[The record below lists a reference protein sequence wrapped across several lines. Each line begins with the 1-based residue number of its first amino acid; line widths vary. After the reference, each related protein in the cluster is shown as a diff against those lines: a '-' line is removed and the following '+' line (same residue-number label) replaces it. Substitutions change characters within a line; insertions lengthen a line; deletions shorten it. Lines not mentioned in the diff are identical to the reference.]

1 MLGFWRTHEEY
12 QSYLLEKILPFFE
25 SDKDNV
31 IQYKDAL
38 SKLYILDL
46 DPLKPLLSNYYST
59 TGAPAKNQPEL
70 IRSFILMSE
79 MKIHSIP
86 KWVEKLQANEFLCLM
101 TGLSRSEI
109 HGVGSYY
116 DLINRVWLSNPDI
129 DYEFEH
135 SLHSFKRKPAKK
147 LKKNEKQPPRHPG
160 IIQKFVDLALEGKS
174 FESRPEML
182 MQQIFARIGVEPSAK
197 EGLYGDTKKLRISGD
212 GTCVDSGAS
221 SYGNKVCDCV
231 KNGNYNCDCPRKFSD
246 PYARWGW
253 DSYHGQW
260 FYGHTEYILSVYNKE
275 LKCDLPLYLR
285 MLQAQRFDGISAIV
299 ALSEAK
305 KLYPEFH
312 FDSFC
317 GDSAHDNYATYQ
329 LLHEW
334 DMKAFIPLSEKNKG
348 NFTYP
353 PHIKINEYGTPC
365 CMAGHAMINWG
376 YNPDRCRIKYRC
388 PLALGRIESCE
399 CKEQCSPS
407 AYGRCIYIKPTWDL
421 RLFTVVPRSSDEWKE
436 EMKSRTTS
444 ERVNKRILNDY
455 GLELSHTRGK
465 KRTFWWSVIHS
476 LNVLLDAR
484 LKLSGFSFIDLLA
497 EKLLQA
503 A

>member
-86 KWVEKLQANEFLCLM
+86 KWVEKLQANEILCLM

-197 EGLYGDTKKLRISGD
+197 EGLYGNTKKLRISGD

-253 DSYHGQW
+253 DNYHGQW

-455 GLELSHTRGK
+455 GLELSRTRGK